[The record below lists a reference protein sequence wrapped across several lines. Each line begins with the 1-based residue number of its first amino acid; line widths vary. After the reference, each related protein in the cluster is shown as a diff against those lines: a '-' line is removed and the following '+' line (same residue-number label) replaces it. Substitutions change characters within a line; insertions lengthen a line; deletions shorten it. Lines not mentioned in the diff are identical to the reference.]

1 MLRRILVPL
10 AALVFFLIVGLGSQ
24 AQEGKVK
31 DPDNQHAL
39 DLKVRKVGEE
49 NFGPDTKQ
57 YGVEVY
63 QDGNTGDGIHLS
75 EIGAVSLV
83 PAKLF
88 KSSDGKGA
96 KAALWQHGLLLGAR
110 PAGET
115 NPDKAKDYAI
125 EVFKDENNGELI
137 YITSAG
143 HIAVVPAAYAQD
155 TVLEKGRPKKP
166 TFLHGHDIACRKAG
180 EDKFDKETKKYG
192 VEVYRDEN
200 NGNLLYLTERGTIA
214 VVPGKLAG
222 KEAGKGKTS
231 LYGLDMEVR
240 KAGVKDFTK
249 DTKRFGVEVYRDEY
263 NGNLIYMAE
272 TGTISVVPGRYAA
285 PYKEPAK
292 GVTRRFAMDLASRK
306 AGDKAFK
313 KDTTKYGIEV
323 YRDENN
329 GNLIY
334 ICQTGELGVVPAKV
348 E

>member
-1 MLRRILVPL
+1 MSRRILIPL
-10 AALVFFLIVGLGSQ
+10 TALALSLMACLGSR

-31 DPDNQHAL
+31 EPDNLHAL
-39 DLKVRKVGEE
+39 DLKARKVGEDS
-49 NFGPDTKQ
+49 FGPDTKQ
-57 YGVEVY
+57 YGVEIY

-75 EIGAVSLV
+75 EVGALSLV

-88 KSSDGKGA
+88 KASDAKEV

-115 NPDKAKDYAI
+115 NPDKAKDFAI
-125 EVFKDENNGELI
+125 EVFKDENNGEMI
-137 YITSAG
+137 YITSDG
-143 HIAVVPAAYAQD
+143 YLSVVPAGYAPD
-155 TVLEKGRPKKP
+155 TVLDKGRPKKP
-166 TFLHGHDIACRKAG
+166 AFLHGHDLACRKAG
-180 EDKFDKETKKYG
+180 EDKFGKETKKYG

-200 NGNLLYLTERGTIA
+200 NGNLVYLTEKGKIA
-214 VVPGKLAG
+214 VVPGKLSG
-222 KEAGKGKTS
+222 KDVGKGKTS

-240 KAGVKDFTK
+240 KAGEKEFEK
-249 DTKRFGVEVYRDEY
+249 ARKFGVEVYRDEY
-263 NGNLIYMAE
+263 NGNLIYMCE
-272 TGTISVVPGRYAA
+272 TGAIAVVPGRFVS

-306 AGDKAFK
+306 AGDKKFK
-313 KDTTKYGIEV
+313 KDTTKYGVEV

-329 GNLIY
+329 GNLIF